1 MESRHLQPN
10 VQNDFK
16 NSLLL
21 LAKGVRALPP
31 LPRVVLASSEGVPRS
46 ANDRKA
52 GGRRQRPAAA
62 SSTPSLPPQP
72 QPVQPA
78 PQAGK
83 RRRIAPKL
91 VSADESGAGHIASAP
106 PHPGSPPGAGAATR
120 TNSRADSCTDAAGGS
135 SAACVLVED
144 SLAFAEGGRGGLSSA
159 SQARSR
165 VAGAGE
171 DGACVAQYLFELLS
185 REIMASDGTKVM
197 GVGAG
202 GVPMLQKYLGVLS
215 ALDLAVAAA
224 PAKDD
229 ALDAAPAAPVG
240 LVGKALSDGL
250 FELLGLFPPPPIRRV
265 ATCRWTRA
273 PSYLRAL
280 SRARVHRFMLTHA
293 HHTQPGLLPRAPAE
307 HARAVKQILRLV
319 FGLASVPFHLSRRSA
334 LSLLLSLARFQREG
348 GVGRGAI
355 ADESRALQEAVFG
368 EGDVGAAEG
377 WGLAGL
383 APTAISEVR
392 TSQAFMRA
400 DVFVWIC
407 VSMYMCVVVLFAV
420 VYVGMRVRTMRSV

>member
-1 MESRHLQPN
+1 MDSRHVQPN
-10 VQNDFK
+10 VQNDFG

-31 LPRVVLASSEGVPRS
+31 LPHVVLAPSEGVPRS
-46 ANDRKA
+46 ATDRKA
-52 GGRRQRPAAA
+52 GGRRQRQAAA

-91 VSADESGAGHIASAP
+91 VSADESGAGHIATAP
-106 PHPGSPPGAGAATR
+106 PHPGSLTGVGAATGE
-120 TNSRADSCTDAAGGS
+120 NSRADSRTDAAGGS

-171 DGACVAQYLFELLS
+171 DGACVAQYLFQLLS

-229 ALDAAPAAPVG
+229 ALDAAFAAPVG

-250 FELLGLFPPPPIRRV
+250 FELLGLFPTLGVCFIALPAPARPLDINRSKNCLHDSMSCY
-265 ATCRWTRA
+265 TCRTSSAILRA
-273 PSYLRAL
+273 RAL
-280 SRARVHRFMLTHA
+280 SCACAPFRVD
-293 HHTQPGLLPRAPAE
+293 PRAPYATRTVATGTGR
-307 HARAVKQILRLV
+307 ARKSCEADP
-319 FGLASVPFHLSRRSA
+319 ASGFR
-334 LSLLLSLARFQREG
+334 ARFCATSPFPPQRH
-348 GVGRGAI
+348 
-355 ADESRALQEAVFG
+355 L
-368 EGDVGAAEG
+368 
-377 WGLAGL
+377 
-383 APTAISEVR
+383 PPP
-392 TSQAFMRA
+392 
-400 DVFVWIC
+400 
-407 VSMYMCVVVLFAV
+407 
-420 VYVGMRVRTMRSV
+420 RSGPFST